1 MTKLSLFLG
10 CIIPNRYPG
19 IEKATNLCLEKLD
32 IDCSD
37 LPGAS
42 CCPAPGVFRSFDKTA
57 WLVLASRNIV
67 LSEEMSRDV
76 LTICNG
82 CYGSLS
88 DANHELK
95 KNTELKNS
103 TNFHLATIGKE
114 YKGSVNIRHIVEF
127 LYDQFG
133 PEKIKE
139 MVVNPLNL
147 RIALHYGCHL
157 VKPSKE
163 RELGSVERPTFFD
176 ELVESTGAES
186 VDYPDKM
193 ACCGAGGGVRS
204 ALFEKS
210 LDMVNHKLS
219 LIQDANVD
227 CIINACPFC
236 HLQFDGGQL
245 EIKKRF
251 GLEYNIPVLHY
262 TQLLGLALGFS
273 PEELGIDLN
282 VVKNEVFIG
291 KLKEVVHE

>member
-19 IEKATNLCLEKLD
+19 IEKATKLCFEKLN

-37 LPGAS
+37 LSGAS
-42 CCPAPGVFRSFDKTA
+42 CCPAPGVFRSFDKPT
-57 WLVLASRNIV
+57 WLAIASRNIA
-67 LSEEMSRDV
+67 LSEEMGRDV

-95 KNTELKNS
+95 EDAELKKS
-103 TNFHLATIGKE
+103 TNIHLGKIDKE
-114 YKGSVNIRHIVEF
+114 YKGTVDVRHIVEF
-127 LYDQFG
+127 LYDEFG

-139 MVVNPLNL
+139 MIVNPLNL
-147 RIALHYGCHL
+147 RVALHYGCHL
-157 VKPSKE
+157 VKPSAD
-163 RELGSVERPTFFD
+163 RQLGSVERPTFFD
-176 ELVESTGAES
+176 ELIEATGAES
-186 VDYPDKM
+186 VNYPDKM

-204 ALFEKS
+204 ALRNKS
-210 LDMVNHKLS
+210 LEMVNHKLS
-219 LIQDANVD
+219 IIQHAGVD
-227 CIINACPFC
+227 CIVNACPFC
-236 HLQFDGGQL
+236 HLQLDGGQA
-245 EIKKRF
+245 EIKEKL

-282 VVKNEVFIG
+282 VIKNDEFLG
-291 KLKEVVHE
+291 KMKEIRQE